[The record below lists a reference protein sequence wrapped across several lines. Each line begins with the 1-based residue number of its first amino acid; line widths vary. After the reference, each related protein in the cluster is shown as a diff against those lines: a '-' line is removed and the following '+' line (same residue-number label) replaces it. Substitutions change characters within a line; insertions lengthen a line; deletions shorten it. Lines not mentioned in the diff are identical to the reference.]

1 MTKRR
6 EFKTGDVLFHQG
18 DASDRVLRVV
28 AGEVEILREIGGA
41 SVVLGL
47 VRPGE
52 WLGEMAAIENRS
64 HSATA
69 RTATNGVVE
78 ILTVREFLD
87 QISRDPALTR
97 DVILRLSIRLRRI
110 EDKVA
115 GDLLTFTETGPT
127 PVIDGAASESG
138 FNNDLAISL
147 TAKTDVLRA
156 QLGTDPISITGLPFV
171 VGRRPVEGEA
181 APARRPD
188 LVIEDCKPFRLSR
201 QHFMIAR
208 SGEQLLVSDLG
219 SSLGTVVNGQPTGH
233 HFMRDAAP
241 LHAGEN
247 DVVAGGWDSPF
258 EFVVSVR

>member
-1 MTKRR
+1 MRKRT

-18 DASDRVLRVV
+18 DVSDRVLRVV

-47 VRPGE
+47 VRSGE
-52 WLGEMAAIENRS
+52 WLGEMAAIENRR

-69 RTATNGVVE
+69 RSATNGVVE
-78 ILTVREFLD
+78 LLTVPEFLD
-87 QISRDPALTR
+87 QISRDPALAR
-97 DVILRLSIRLRRI
+97 DVILRLSSRLRRI

-115 GDLLTFTETGPT
+115 GDLLTFTEAGPFPAT
-127 PVIDGAASESG
+127 DSAASESG
-138 FNNDLAISL
+138 LNNDSPILL

-156 QLGTDPISITGLPFV
+156 QIGTDPISITGLPFV
-171 VGRRPVEGEA
+171 VGRRPVDGEA

-188 LVIEDCKPFRLSR
+188 LVIEDNEPFRLSR

-219 SSLGTVVNGQPTGH
+219 STLGTIVNGQATGH

-241 LHAGEN
+241 LRAGEN
-247 DVVAGGWDSPF
+247 DIVAGGWDSPF